1 MQNSKTKIIQ
11 RVSGNSILNNY
22 SSTSHKDK
30 ESIEKHRTE
39 HTFDIREFQ
48 YQHLIK
54 QIFSYFERSLKQNP
68 QAIKELSNFFAK
80 GSSRYCDTDII
91 EQFHIGYCDTGF
103 RKLLGKGTEGQKIKE
118 LLTQIGLLTKDS
130 KAAFQDCLVFPIT
143 DSKERIVNAC
153 AYSINSKPGADEL
166 CLFPNDDELFH
177 SQTLEY
183 YSEIIVCQSVMDAL
197 SFLCS
202 GFMNVTACCNRDG
215 LNQKQAEHLSKHN
228 IQKVYLAFRENDN
241 GNQNGNE
248 HGGNGTN
255 KNRNEAVQNTAILFA
270 KHSIQTF
277 QIEFPDNNTVSQ
289 YIQRV
294 RAPKEDLKLLIQ
306 TALPIGDH
314 KIKTNPQSPFSLCDD
329 PNHTEQENKDTD
341 LQWEK
346 RGSTCIFSF
355 GTREYAFYGLEKNLN
370 PEHLK
375 LRVRIAHG
383 ALSYT
388 DNALDFFSHKTI
400 RSLIHNAAKKL
411 EVKGE
416 IIQHDLDRILP
427 ILEEEQK
434 SLLGKVQKNIEIR
447 ETKISPSERQEA
459 LDYLKDPELIKHIID
474 DFEKTGLLG
483 EDQNALIGY
492 LSALSRK
499 DEQPLAVIIQSSSG
513 AGKTTFMDAVLAL
526 MPEEDCIKFSA
537 LTGQS
542 LYYMQSNLKNKILAL
557 VEEEGAQKASY
568 SLKLLQSEGILSI
581 AAAAK
586 DPDTGRMQTQRY
598 EVEGPVMIFIATT
611 NFEIDEELQNRCIL
625 LTVNESKE
633 QTQRILEHQRQME
646 TLEGLIQKNSKA
658 EICKRHHVL
667 QKLLRPIH
675 VINPYAEELS
685 FYAQDHRARRHQK
698 KYLSLI
704 RMVAFL
710 HQYQRPLKTLRLK
723 HSSSLLEYIEVTLE
737 DIDLA
742 NKLAVKIFGVS
753 LDDLPVQTR
762 TFLEKLY
769 SYVKEQCKTHN
780 TRQADFRFCRRELC
794 EATETGMTQ
803 IGIHLKRLEQYD
815 YAVKHKGKRGKLCS
829 YELVYKG
836 EGKRDSLVAL
846 GIKRT
851 QAN

>member
-1 MQNSKTKIIQ
+1 MQIQ
-11 RVSGNSILNNY
+11 KKNSIQK
-22 SSTSHKDK
+22 TI
-30 ESIEKHRTE
+30 EVIEKLNHSAE
-39 HTFDIREFQ
+39 SKFDIRDFQ
-48 YQHLIK
+48 SQHLIK
-54 QIFSYFERSLKQNP
+54 QVFSHFERSLKQSP
-68 QAIKELSNFFAK
+68 HAIKELSNFFAK
-80 GSSRYCDTDII
+80 GSHKHCGIDLI
-91 EQFHIGYCDTGF
+91 EQFHIGYCDIGF
-103 RKLLGKGTEGQKIKE
+103 RKLLGKGAEGQKIKE
-118 LLTQIGLLTKDS
+118 LLTQIGLLTKDG
-130 KAAFQDCLVFPIT
+130 KAYFQDCLVFPIT

-153 AYSINSKPGADEL
+153 AYNTHSKLGADEL
-166 CLFPNDDELFH
+166 CLFAHEEELFH
-177 SQTLEY
+177 SQALEY

-197 SFLCS
+197 AFLCS
-202 GFMNVTACCNRDG
+202 GFMNVVTCCNIEG
-215 LNQKQAEHLSKHN
+215 LNQKQTELLAKHKV
-228 IQKVYLAFRENDN
+228 QKVYLSFRTNEKSKENAN
-241 GNQNGNE
+241 GNSNE
-248 HGGNGTN
+248 YSTH
-255 KNRNEAVQNTAILFA
+255 KNRNEAAERAAALLAT
-270 KHSIQTF
+270 HSIQTF
-277 QIEFPDNNTVSQ
+277 QIEFPENNTVSE

-294 RAPKEDLKLLIQ
+294 RAPNEDLKLLIQ
-306 TALPIGDH
+306 TALPLGDH
-314 KIKTNPQSPFSLCDD
+314 KIKTNTRSPFSLCE
-329 PNHTEQENKDTD
+329 NLQNTEQENEASE

-346 RGSTCIFSF
+346 RGATCIFSF
-355 GTREYAFYGLEKNLN
+355 GTREYAFYGIEKNLN

-383 ALSYT
+383 ALQYT
-388 DNALDFFSHKTI
+388 DNALDFFSHKI
-400 RSLIHNAAKKL
+400 IKSLIHNAAKKL

-447 ETKISPSERQEA
+447 ETKITPSERQEA
-459 LDYLKDPELIKHIID
+459 LEYLKDPELIKHIID

-581 AAAAK
+581 AVAAK

-625 LTVNESKE
+625 LTVNETKE

-675 VINPYAEELS
+675 VINPYAAELS

-704 RMVAFL
+704 RMIAFL
-710 HQYQRPLKTLRLK
+710 HQYQRALKTVRLSY
-723 HSSSLLEYIEVTLE
+723 SSTLLEYIEVTLE
-737 DIDLA
+737 DIELA

-769 SYVKEQCKTHN
+769 TYVKEQCKTHKI
-780 TRQADFRFCRRELC
+780 RQSDFRFCRRELC
-794 EATETGMTQ
+794 ETTETGMTQ

-815 YAVKHKGKRGKLCS
+815 YVVKHRGKRGKLCS
-829 YELVYKG
+829 LRAG
-836 EGKRDSLVAL
+836 L
-846 GIKRT
+846 
-851 QAN
+851 

>member
-1 MQNSKTKIIQ
+1 MINNKH
-11 RVSGNSILNNY
+11 RVS
-22 SSTSHKDK
+22 
-30 ESIEKHRTE
+30 EKSQE
-39 HTFDIREFQ
+39 VDITEFQ

-54 QIFSYFERSLKQNP
+54 QVFLYFQRSLKQNP
-68 QAIKELSNFFAK
+68 KAITELSHFFAK
-80 GSSRYCDTDII
+80 GSSKYCNTDIL
-91 EQFHIGYCDTGF
+91 EQFHIGYCDAGL
-103 RKLLGKGTEGQKIKE
+103 RKLIGKGNEGQKIRE
-118 LLTQIGLLTKDS
+118 LLTHIGLLTRDGKVY
-130 KAAFQDCLVFPIT
+130 FQDCLVFPIT

-153 AYSINSKPGADEL
+153 GYNIHSKLGSDEL
-166 CLFPNDDELFH
+166 CLFDDHDELFH
-177 SQTLEY
+177 SQAIEY

-197 SFLCS
+197 SFVCS
-202 GFMNVTACCNRDG
+202 GFMNVVSCCNPDG
-215 LNQKQAEHLSKHN
+215 LSKNQAEHLSKHKV
-228 IQKVYLAFRENDN
+228 QKVYLAFREN
-241 GNQNGNE
+241 QSSNE
-248 HGGNGTN
+248 NADGN
-255 KNRNEAVQNTAILFA
+255 KNETAENTASLLTS
-270 KHSIQTF
+270 HSIQTF
-277 QIEFPDNNTVSQ
+277 KLEFPDNNTVSE

-294 RAPKEDLKLLIQ
+294 RSPKEDLNLLIQ
-306 TALPIGDH
+306 TALPIGKH
-314 KIKTNPQSPFSLCDD
+314 QTKSIMQSPFSLCDNPD
-329 PNHTEQENKDTD
+329 HTKKENTD
-341 LQWEK
+341 VELQWEK
-346 RGSTCIFSF
+346 RGSSCIFSF
-355 GTREYAFYGLEKNLN
+355 GTREYAFYGIEKNLN

-375 LRVRIAHG
+375 LRVRITHG
-383 ALSYT
+383 AINYT
-388 DNALDFFSHKTI
+388 DNALDFFSHKI
-400 RSLIHNAAKKL
+400 IKSLIHNAAKKL

-416 IIQHDLDRILP
+416 IIQHDLDQVLP

-434 SLLGKVQKNIEIR
+434 SLIGKREKNREIR
-447 ETKISPSERQEA
+447 ETKISPNERQEA
-459 LDYLKDPELIKHIID
+459 LDYLKDPKLIEHIID

-542 LYYMQSNLKNKILAL
+542 LYYMQNNLKNKILAL

-625 LTVNESKE
+625 LTVNETKE

-646 TLEGLIQKNSKA
+646 TLEGLIQKNSKD

-675 VINPYAEELS
+675 IINPHAKELS

-704 RMVAFL
+704 RMIAFL
-710 HQYQRPLKTLRLK
+710 HQYQRPLKTIRLQ
-723 HSSSLLEYIEVTLE
+723 HSSTLLEYIEVSLE
-737 DIDLA
+737 DIELA
-742 NKLAVKIFGVS
+742 NKLAVKIFGIS

-769 SYVKEQCKTHN
+769 SYVKEQSKTHKI
-780 TRQADFRFCRRELC
+780 RQSDFRFCRRELC
-794 EATETGMTQ
+794 EVTETGMTQ

-815 YAVKHKGKRGKLCS
+815 YVVRHKGKRGMLCS

-836 EGKRDSLVAL
+836 EGKKDSLVAL
-846 GIKRT
+846 GLKDATELKAKVKSISNTKKKN
-851 QAN
+851 QASATEQNSKGDPL

>member
-1 MQNSKTKIIQ
+1 M
-11 RVSGNSILNNY
+11 
-22 SSTSHKDK
+22 
-30 ESIEKHRTE
+30 
-39 HTFDIREFQ
+39 
-48 YQHLIK
+48 
-54 QIFSYFERSLKQNP
+54 
-68 QAIKELSNFFAK
+68 
-80 GSSRYCDTDII
+80 
-91 EQFHIGYCDTGF
+91 
-103 RKLLGKGTEGQKIKE
+103 
-118 LLTQIGLLTKDS
+118 
-130 KAAFQDCLVFPIT
+130 
-143 DSKERIVNAC
+143 
-153 AYSINSKPGADEL
+153 
-166 CLFPNDDELFH
+166 
-177 SQTLEY
+177 
-183 YSEIIVCQSVMDAL
+183 
-197 SFLCS
+197 
-202 GFMNVTACCNRDG
+202 
-215 LNQKQAEHLSKHN
+215 
-228 IQKVYLAFRENDN
+228 
-241 GNQNGNE
+241 
-248 HGGNGTN
+248 
-255 KNRNEAVQNTAILFA
+255 
-270 KHSIQTF
+270 
-277 QIEFPDNNTVSQ
+277 
-289 YIQRV
+289 
-294 RAPKEDLKLLIQ
+294 
-306 TALPIGDH
+306 
-314 KIKTNPQSPFSLCDD
+314 
-329 PNHTEQENKDTD
+329 
-341 LQWEK
+341 
-346 RGSTCIFSF
+346 
-355 GTREYAFYGLEKNLN
+355 
-370 PEHLK
+370 
-375 LRVRIAHG
+375 RIAHG

-416 IIQHDLDRILP
+416 IVQHDLDRILP

-447 ETKISPSERQEA
+447 ETKISPQERQEA

-769 SYVKEQCKTHN
+769 SYVKEQCKTQN
-780 TRQADFRFCRRELC
+780 IKQSDFRFCRRELC
-794 EATETGMTQ
+794 EVTETGMTQ
-803 IGIHLKRLEQYD
+803 IGVHLKRLEQYD
-815 YAVKHKGKRGKLCS
+815 YAVRHKGKRGKLCS

-836 EGKRDSLVAL
+836 EGKRDSLIAL
-846 GIKRT
+846 GLKDT
-851 QAN
+851 AELKSKGKQ

>member
-1 MQNSKTKIIQ
+1 MEESAAGRRRGQVMQTTMIKS
-11 RVSGNSILNNY
+11 NNNKHTI
-22 SSTSHKDK
+22 S
-30 ESIEKHRTE
+30 EKSQE
-39 HTFDIREFQ
+39 IDIREFQ

-54 QIFSYFERSLKQNP
+54 QVFLYFQRSLKQNP
-68 QAIKELSNFFAK
+68 QAIKELSNLFAK
-80 GSSRYCDTDII
+80 GSSKYSDTNII
-91 EQFHIGYCDTGF
+91 EQFHIGYCDAGF
-103 RKLLGKGTEGQKIKE
+103 RKLIGKGNEGQKIRE
-118 LLTQIGLLTKDS
+118 LLKHIGLLTRDGKVY
-130 KAAFQDCLVFPIT
+130 FQDCLVFPIT
-143 DSKERIVNAC
+143 DNKERIVNAC
-153 AYSINSKPGADEL
+153 GYNIHSKLGADEL
-166 CLFPNDDELFH
+166 CLFYDHGEFFH
-177 SQTLEY
+177 SQAIEY

-197 SFLCS
+197 AFVSS
-202 GFMNVTACCNRDG
+202 GFMNVVSCCNPEG
-215 LNQKQAEHLSKHN
+215 INKKQAEHLSKHKV
-228 IQKVYLAFRENDN
+228 QKVYIAFREN
-241 GNQNGNE
+241 E
-248 HGGNGTN
+248 
-255 KNRNEAVQNTAILFA
+255 NRAENAASLLAT
-270 KHSIQTF
+270 HSIQTF
-277 QIEFPDNNTVSQ
+277 KLEFPDNNTVSE

-294 RAPKEDLKLLIQ
+294 RSPKEDLNLLIQ
-306 TALPIGDH
+306 TALPLGKH
-314 KIKTNPQSPFSLCDD
+314 KTKTVIQSPFSLCDNTD
-329 PNHTEQENKDTD
+329 HTKKEHTNVE

-346 RGSTCIFSF
+346 RGSSCIFSF
-355 GTREYAFYGLEKNLN
+355 GTREYAFYGIGKNLN

-375 LRVRIAHG
+375 LRVRITHG

-388 DNALDFFSHKTI
+388 DNALDFFSHKI
-400 RSLIHNAAKKL
+400 IKSLIHNAAKKL

-416 IIQHDLDRILP
+416 IIQYDLDRILP

-434 SLLGKVQKNIEIR
+434 SLIGKREKNREIR
-447 ETKISPSERQEA
+447 EIKISPNERQEA
-459 LDYLKDPELIKHIID
+459 LDYLKDPKLIKHIIN

-542 LYYMQSNLKNKILAL
+542 LYYMQNNLKNKILAL

-625 LTVNESKE
+625 LTVNETKE

-646 TLEGLIQKNSKA
+646 TLEGLIQKSSKD
-658 EICKRHHVL
+658 EICKRHHIL

-675 VINPYAEELS
+675 IINPHAKELS

-704 RMVAFL
+704 RMIAFL
-710 HQYQRPLKTLRLK
+710 HQYQRPLKTVKLQ
-723 HSSSLLEYIEVTLE
+723 HSSALLEYIEVSLE
-737 DIDLA
+737 DIELA

-769 SYVKEQCKTHN
+769 GYVKEQSKTHKI
-780 TRQADFRFCRRELC
+780 RQSDFHFCRRELC
-794 EATETGMTQ
+794 EVTETGMTQ

-815 YAVKHKGKRGKLCS
+815 YVVRHKGKRGKLCS

-836 EGKRDSLVAL
+836 EGKKDSLVAL
-846 GIKRT
+846 GLKDT
-851 QAN
+851 TELKAKANNTSNTKKKNQTITIEQNSK

>member
-1 MQNSKTKIIQ
+1 
-11 RVSGNSILNNY
+11 
-22 SSTSHKDK
+22 
-30 ESIEKHRTE
+30 
-39 HTFDIREFQ
+39 
-48 YQHLIK
+48 
-54 QIFSYFERSLKQNP
+54 
-68 QAIKELSNFFAK
+68 
-80 GSSRYCDTDII
+80 
-91 EQFHIGYCDTGF
+91 
-103 RKLLGKGTEGQKIKE
+103 
-118 LLTQIGLLTKDS
+118 
-130 KAAFQDCLVFPIT
+130 
-143 DSKERIVNAC
+143 
-153 AYSINSKPGADEL
+153 
-166 CLFPNDDELFH
+166 
-177 SQTLEY
+177 
-183 YSEIIVCQSVMDAL
+183 MDAL
-197 SFLCS
+197 AFWSS
-202 GFMNVTACCNRDG
+202 GFLNVVACCNPGG
-215 LNQKQAEHLSKHN
+215 LSRKQAEHLSKHKV
-228 IQKVYLAFRENDN
+228 QKVYLAFRENEN
-241 GNQNGNE
+241 GNTKQSGNANNGANE
-248 HGGNGTN
+248 N
-255 KNRNEAVQNTAILFA
+255 KNEAIKNTAALLA
-270 KHSIQTF
+270 AHSIQTF
-277 QIEFPDNNTVSQ
+277 QIEFPENNTACQ

-294 RAPKEDLKLLIQ
+294 RSPKEDLKLLIQ
-306 TALPIGDH
+306 TAPPLGEH
-314 KIKTNPQSPFSLCDD
+314 KTKSITQSPFSLCSD
-329 PNHTEQENKDTD
+329 PEHTKENKDTE

-346 RGSTCIFSF
+346 RGSACTFSF
-355 GTREYAFYGLEKNLN
+355 GTREYSFYGLEKNLN

-400 RSLIHNAAKKL
+400 RSLIHNASKKL

-434 SLLGKVQKNIEIR
+434 SLLGKIQKNIEIK

-459 LDYLKDPELIKHIID
+459 LEYLKDPELIKHIID

-542 LYYMQSNLKNKILAL
+542 LYYMQNNLKNKILAL

-625 LTVNESKE
+625 LTVNETKE

-646 TLEGLIQKNSKA
+646 TLEGLIQKSSKD

-704 RMVAFL
+704 RMIAFL
-710 HQYQRPLKTLRLK
+710 HQYQR
-723 HSSSLLEYIEVTLE
+723 
-737 DIDLA
+737 A
-742 NKLAVKIFGVS
+742 NKNRKTKAQLYAFGI
-753 LDDLPVQTR
+753 
-762 TFLEKLY
+762 Y
-769 SYVKEQCKTHN
+769 
-780 TRQADFRFCRRELC
+780 
-794 EATETGMTQ
+794 
-803 IGIHLKRLEQYD
+803 
-815 YAVKHKGKRGKLCS
+815 
-829 YELVYKG
+829 
-836 EGKRDSLVAL
+836 
-846 GIKRT
+846 
-851 QAN
+851 